1 MKRLITSALVL
12 AALAA
17 SGADAWASK
26 SCIAH
31 RDATALEVASVQQQL
46 MVAALTCGET
56 SRYNRFVTS
65 YQPELQ
71 ASDANLMAFFKH
83 SGQGA
88 AGYHAFKTKLA
99 NEASL
104 RSAHSPDGYCSA
116 ANAAFDDALDGNKTL
131 DIFVA
136 AQPIAF
142 RMPGRLCDSDEMTT
156 ADAAPV
162 GRHARRLHHRS
173 VSVSQQAAAQD

>member
-1 MKRLITSALVL
+1 MKRTITTALVL

-17 SGADAWASK
+17 SAADAWASK
-26 SCIAH
+26 SCIAPK
-31 RDATALEVASVQQQL
+31 DATALEVASVQQEL

-56 SRYNRFVTS
+56 SRYNRFVTT

-83 SGQGA
+83 RGQGA
-88 AGYHAFKTKLA
+88 AGYHSFKTKLA

-104 RSAHSPDGYCSA
+104 RSAHSQEDYCGA

-142 RMPGRLCDSDEMTT
+142 RMPGRVCDGNVTT
-156 ADAAPV
+156 ADASPSPK
-162 GRHARRLHHRS
+162 HARRSHHKTLR
-173 VSVSQQAAAQD
+173 VSEENTPMD

>member
-1 MKRLITSALVL
+1 MKRTITTALVL
-12 AALAA
+12 VAFAA
-17 SGADAWASK
+17 SAGDGWASK

-31 RDATALEVASVQQQL
+31 KDATALEVASVQQQL
-46 MVAALTCGET
+46 MVAALTCGEI

-71 ASDANLMAFFKH
+71 ASDANLLAFFQH
-83 SGQGA
+83 SGRGA
-88 AGYHAFKTKLA
+88 AGYHSFKTKLA

-104 RSAHSPDGYCSA
+104 RSSHSPEGYCSA

-142 RMPGRLCDSDEMTT
+142 QMPGRLCDRDDVTT
-156 ADAAPV
+156 ADASLAPK
-162 GRHARRLHHRS
+162 HARRSHHKTLR
-173 VSVSQQAAAQD
+173 VSEESTPMD